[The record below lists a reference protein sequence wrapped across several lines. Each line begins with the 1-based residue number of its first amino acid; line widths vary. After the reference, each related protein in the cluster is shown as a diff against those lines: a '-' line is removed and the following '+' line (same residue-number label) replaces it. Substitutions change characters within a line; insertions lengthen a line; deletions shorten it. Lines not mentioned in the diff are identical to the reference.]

1 MRTTLTLD
9 DDVAALLDAVQRER
23 KATFKEVVN
32 TALRQGLAD
41 MQHQPER
48 RKRFRTKT
56 LNLGKC
62 LLPDLTDISEVLAI
76 AEGDDYK

>member
-9 DDVAALLDAVQRER
+9 DDVAVLLDRVQRER
-23 KATFKEVVN
+23 KATLKDVVN
-32 TALRQGLAD
+32 SALRQGLVE
-41 MQHQPER
+41 MQRKPEP
-48 RKRFRTKT
+48 RKPFRIKP
-56 LNLGKC
+56 LNLGRC